1 MGVFLGVLGL
11 MALAA
16 LLLLG
21 LWLWLDARR
30 TVRRLDRMLST
41 AIDGGF
47 GEESFDESAPSA
59 LESRMARFLNGS
71 ARSLRGVQRQR
82 ESIQRLLSDIS
93 HQTKTPLANLKLYS
107 SLLMEEE
114 LTPQQREQAQVILQQ
129 SEKLSFLIETLVK
142 LSRLETDVL
151 AVTPKSQ
158 PLSPL
163 LERAASQAKAAA
175 EHPASMLAVMK
186 LDNAKIEEICKQFKQ
201 VYPVNYNAPGQLVVA
216 GAIEEMDAFKQAVRE
231 AGGRGL
237 PVAVGGGFHSPFMD
251 GASREFS
258 EEAREFELRKPALTV
273 YSNFTTEPYT
283 ENVLELMENQI
294 NHSLRWQES
303 MERMAADGF
312 DTFIE
317 VGIGDTLKKLIKRI
331 LPEARVYSV
340 SNMEEIEKVKEEMG
354 C

>member
-1 MGVFLGVLGL
+1 MGTFLGVLGI

-16 LLLLG
+16 LLLG
-21 LWLWLDARR
+21 LWFWLDARR

-93 HQTKTPLANLKLYS
+93 HQTKTPLANLRLYS

-114 LTPQQREQAQVILQQ
+114 LTPRQREQAQVIFQQ

-151 AVTPKSQ
+151 AVTPKLQ
-158 PLSPL
+158 PLAPL

-175 EHPASMLAVMK
+175 EQKGIALQLHLQQQAEMK
-186 LDNAKIEEICKQFKQ
+186 ALYDLRWTAEALGNLLDNAVKYTPPGGCIQVSATQYELFCRIDVRDNGIGVAEEEQAQIFGRFYRGRQVREQEGLGIGLYLAREIAQKQGGYLKLSSR
-201 VYPVNYNAPGQLVVA
+201 PGQGSTFSLYLP
-216 GAIEEMDAFKQAVRE
+216 
-231 AGGRGL
+231 RG
-237 PVAVGGGFHSPFMD
+237 
-251 GASREFS
+251 
-258 EEAREFELRKPALTV
+258 
-273 YSNFTTEPYT
+273 
-283 ENVLELMENQI
+283 
-294 NHSLRWQES
+294 
-303 MERMAADGF
+303 
-312 DTFIE
+312 
-317 VGIGDTLKKLIKRI
+317 
-331 LPEARVYSV
+331 
-340 SNMEEIEKVKEEMG
+340 
-354 C
+354 

>member
-1 MGVFLGVLGL
+1 MGTFLGVLGL
-11 MALAA
+11 VALAA

-82 ESIQRLLSDIS
+82 ESIQRMLSDIS

-114 LTPQQREQAQVILQQ
+114 LTPRQREQAQVIFQQ

-158 PLSPL
+158 PLASL
-163 LERAASQAKAAA
+163 LERAVSQAKAAA
-175 EHPASMLAVMK
+175 EQKGIALQLHLQQQAEMK
-186 LDNAKIEEICKQFKQ
+186 VLYDLRWTAEALGNLLDNAVKYTPPGGCIQVSATQYELFCRIDVHDNGIGIAEEEQAQIFGRFYRGRQVREQEGLGIGLYLAREIAQKQGGYLKLSSR
-201 VYPVNYNAPGQLVVA
+201 PGQGSTFSLYLP
-216 GAIEEMDAFKQAVRE
+216 
-231 AGGRGL
+231 RG
-237 PVAVGGGFHSPFMD
+237 
-251 GASREFS
+251 
-258 EEAREFELRKPALTV
+258 
-273 YSNFTTEPYT
+273 
-283 ENVLELMENQI
+283 
-294 NHSLRWQES
+294 
-303 MERMAADGF
+303 
-312 DTFIE
+312 
-317 VGIGDTLKKLIKRI
+317 
-331 LPEARVYSV
+331 
-340 SNMEEIEKVKEEMG
+340 
-354 C
+354 

>member
-93 HQTKTPLANLKLYS
+93 HQTKTPLANLRLYS

-114 LTPQQREQAQVILQQ
+114 LTPRQREQAQVIFQQ

-151 AVTPKSQ
+151 VVTPKLQ

-175 EHPASMLAVMK
+175 EQKGIALQLHLQQQAEMK
-186 LDNAKIEEICKQFKQ
+186 ALYDLRWTAEALGNLLDNAVKYTPPGGCIQVSATQYELFCRIDVRDNGIGIAEEEQAQIFGRFYRGRQVREQEGLGIGLYLAREIVQKQGGYLKLSSR
-201 VYPVNYNAPGQLVVA
+201 PGQGSTFSLYLP
-216 GAIEEMDAFKQAVRE
+216 
-231 AGGRGL
+231 RG
-237 PVAVGGGFHSPFMD
+237 
-251 GASREFS
+251 
-258 EEAREFELRKPALTV
+258 
-273 YSNFTTEPYT
+273 
-283 ENVLELMENQI
+283 
-294 NHSLRWQES
+294 
-303 MERMAADGF
+303 
-312 DTFIE
+312 
-317 VGIGDTLKKLIKRI
+317 
-331 LPEARVYSV
+331 
-340 SNMEEIEKVKEEMG
+340 
-354 C
+354 

>member
-82 ESIQRLLSDIS
+82 ESIQRMLSDIS

-114 LTPQQREQAQVILQQ
+114 LTPRQREQAQVIFQQ

-151 AVTPKSQ
+151 VVTPKLQ

-163 LERAASQAKAAA
+163 LERAVSQAKAAA
-175 EHPASMLAVMK
+175 KV
-186 LDNAKIEEICKQFKQ
+186 C
-201 VYPVNYNAPGQLVVA
+201 PG
-216 GAIEEMDAFKQAVRE
+216 
-231 AGGRGL
+231 
-237 PVAVGGGFHSPFMD
+237 
-251 GASREFS
+251 
-258 EEAREFELRKPALTV
+258 PALERILRLPQMSSWMISTLPD
-273 YSNFTTEPYT
+273 STRPIESAASPARSTKAS
-283 ENVLELMENQI
+283 LEK
-294 NHSLRWQES
+294 SFCSAWRQES
-303 MERMAADGF
+303 TVLSSSSEM
-312 DTFIE
+312 
-317 VGIGDTLKKLIKRI
+317 
-331 LPEARVYSV
+331 PENS
-340 SNMEEIEKVKEEMG
+340 
-354 C
+354 

>member
-1 MGVFLGVLGL
+1 MGTFLGVLGI

-16 LLLLG
+16 LLLG
-21 LWLWLDARR
+21 LWFWLDARR

-114 LTPQQREQAQVILQQ
+114 LTPRQREQAQVIFQQ

-151 AVTPKSQ
+151 AVTPKLQ
-158 PLSPL
+158 PLAPL
-163 LERAASQAKAAA
+163 LERAVSQAKAAA
-175 EHPASMLAVMK
+175 EQKGIALQLHLQQQAEMK
-186 LDNAKIEEICKQFKQ
+186 ALYDLRWTAEALGNLLDNAVKYTSPGGCIQVSATQYELFCRIDVRDNGIGIAEEEQAQIFGRFYRGRQVREQEGLGIGLYLAREIVQKQGGYLKLSSR
-201 VYPVNYNAPGQLVVA
+201 PGQGSTFSLYLP
-216 GAIEEMDAFKQAVRE
+216 
-231 AGGRGL
+231 RG
-237 PVAVGGGFHSPFMD
+237 
-251 GASREFS
+251 
-258 EEAREFELRKPALTV
+258 
-273 YSNFTTEPYT
+273 
-283 ENVLELMENQI
+283 
-294 NHSLRWQES
+294 
-303 MERMAADGF
+303 
-312 DTFIE
+312 
-317 VGIGDTLKKLIKRI
+317 
-331 LPEARVYSV
+331 
-340 SNMEEIEKVKEEMG
+340 
-354 C
+354 

>member
-1 MGVFLGVLGL
+1 MGTFLGVLGL
-11 MALAA
+11 VALAA
-16 LLLLG
+16 LLLLLG

-93 HQTKTPLANLKLYS
+93 HQTKTPLANLRLYS

-114 LTPQQREQAQVILQQ
+114 LTPRQREQAQVIFQQ

-175 EHPASMLAVMK
+175 EQKGIALQLHLQQQAEMK
-186 LDNAKIEEICKQFKQ
+186 ALYDLRWTAEALGNLLDNAVKYTPPGGCIQVSATQYELFCRIDVHDNGIGIAEEEQAQIFGRFYRGRQVREQEGLGIGLYLAREIAQKQGGYLKLSSR
-201 VYPVNYNAPGQLVVA
+201 PGQGSTFSLYLP
-216 GAIEEMDAFKQAVRE
+216 
-231 AGGRGL
+231 RG
-237 PVAVGGGFHSPFMD
+237 
-251 GASREFS
+251 
-258 EEAREFELRKPALTV
+258 
-273 YSNFTTEPYT
+273 
-283 ENVLELMENQI
+283 
-294 NHSLRWQES
+294 
-303 MERMAADGF
+303 
-312 DTFIE
+312 
-317 VGIGDTLKKLIKRI
+317 
-331 LPEARVYSV
+331 
-340 SNMEEIEKVKEEMG
+340 
-354 C
+354 

>member
-11 MALAA
+11 VALAA

-71 ARSLRGVQRQR
+71 ARSLRGLQRQR

-93 HQTKTPLANLKLYS
+93 HQTKTPLANLRLYS

-114 LTPQQREQAQVILQQ
+114 LTPRQREQAQVIFQQ

-175 EHPASMLAVMK
+175 EQKGIALQLHLQQQAEMK
-186 LDNAKIEEICKQFKQ
+186 ALYDLRWTAEALGNLLDNAVKYTPPGGCIQVSATQYELFCRIDVRDNGIGIAEEEQAQIFGRFYRGRQVREQEGLGIGLYLAREIAQKQGGYLKLSSR
-201 VYPVNYNAPGQLVVA
+201 PGQGSTFSLYLP
-216 GAIEEMDAFKQAVRE
+216 
-231 AGGRGL
+231 RG
-237 PVAVGGGFHSPFMD
+237 
-251 GASREFS
+251 
-258 EEAREFELRKPALTV
+258 
-273 YSNFTTEPYT
+273 
-283 ENVLELMENQI
+283 
-294 NHSLRWQES
+294 
-303 MERMAADGF
+303 
-312 DTFIE
+312 
-317 VGIGDTLKKLIKRI
+317 
-331 LPEARVYSV
+331 
-340 SNMEEIEKVKEEMG
+340 
-354 C
+354 

>member
-1 MGVFLGVLGL
+1 MGTFLGALGL
-11 MALAA
+11 VALAA

-93 HQTKTPLANLKLYS
+93 HQTKTPLANLRLYS

-114 LTPQQREQAQVILQQ
+114 LTPRQREQAQVIFQQ

-175 EHPASMLAVMK
+175 EQKGIALQLHLQQQAEMK
-186 LDNAKIEEICKQFKQ
+186 ALYDLRWTAEALGNLLDNAVKYTPPGGCIQVSATQYELFCRIDVHDNGIGVAEEEQAQIFGRFYRGRQVREQEGLGIGLYLAREIAQKQGGYLKLSSR
-201 VYPVNYNAPGQLVVA
+201 PGQGSTFSLYLP
-216 GAIEEMDAFKQAVRE
+216 
-231 AGGRGL
+231 RG
-237 PVAVGGGFHSPFMD
+237 
-251 GASREFS
+251 
-258 EEAREFELRKPALTV
+258 
-273 YSNFTTEPYT
+273 
-283 ENVLELMENQI
+283 
-294 NHSLRWQES
+294 
-303 MERMAADGF
+303 
-312 DTFIE
+312 
-317 VGIGDTLKKLIKRI
+317 
-331 LPEARVYSV
+331 
-340 SNMEEIEKVKEEMG
+340 
-354 C
+354 

>member
-1 MGVFLGVLGL
+1 MGTFLGVLGI

-16 LLLLG
+16 LLLG
-21 LWLWLDARR
+21 LWFWLDARR

-93 HQTKTPLANLKLYS
+93 HQTKTPLANLRLYS

-114 LTPQQREQAQVILQQ
+114 LTPRQREQAQVIFQQ

-151 AVTPKSQ
+151 VVTPKSQ

-175 EHPASMLAVMK
+175 EQKGIALQLHLQQQAEMRALYDLRWTAEALGNL
-186 LDNAKIEEICKQFKQ
+186 LDNAVKYTPPDGCIQVSATQYELFCRIDVRDNGIGVAEEEQAQIFGRFYRGRQVREQEGLGIGLYLAREIAQKQGGYLKLSSR
-201 VYPVNYNAPGQLVVA
+201 PGQGSTFSLYLP
-216 GAIEEMDAFKQAVRE
+216 
-231 AGGRGL
+231 RG
-237 PVAVGGGFHSPFMD
+237 
-251 GASREFS
+251 
-258 EEAREFELRKPALTV
+258 
-273 YSNFTTEPYT
+273 
-283 ENVLELMENQI
+283 
-294 NHSLRWQES
+294 
-303 MERMAADGF
+303 
-312 DTFIE
+312 
-317 VGIGDTLKKLIKRI
+317 
-331 LPEARVYSV
+331 
-340 SNMEEIEKVKEEMG
+340 
-354 C
+354 

>member
-1 MGVFLGVLGL
+1 MGTFLGVLGL
-11 MALAA
+11 VALAA

-82 ESIQRLLSDIS
+82 ESIQRMLSDIS

-114 LTPQQREQAQVILQQ
+114 LTPRQREQAQVIFQQ

-151 AVTPKSQ
+151 VVTPKSQ

-175 EHPASMLAVMK
+175 EQKGIALQLHLQQQAEMK
-186 LDNAKIEEICKQFKQ
+186 ALYDLRWTAEALGNLLDNAVKYTPPGGCIQVSATQYELFCRIDVHDNGIGIAEEEQAQIFGRFYRGRQVREQEGLGIGLYLAREIAQKQGGYLKLSSR
-201 VYPVNYNAPGQLVVA
+201 PGQGSTFSLYLP
-216 GAIEEMDAFKQAVRE
+216 
-231 AGGRGL
+231 RG
-237 PVAVGGGFHSPFMD
+237 
-251 GASREFS
+251 
-258 EEAREFELRKPALTV
+258 
-273 YSNFTTEPYT
+273 
-283 ENVLELMENQI
+283 
-294 NHSLRWQES
+294 
-303 MERMAADGF
+303 
-312 DTFIE
+312 
-317 VGIGDTLKKLIKRI
+317 
-331 LPEARVYSV
+331 
-340 SNMEEIEKVKEEMG
+340 
-354 C
+354 

>member
-1 MGVFLGVLGL
+1 MGIFLGVLGL
-11 MALAA
+11 AG
-16 LLLLG
+16 LLLG

-93 HQTKTPLANLKLYS
+93 HQTKTPLANLRLYS

-114 LTPQQREQAQVILQQ
+114 LTPRQREQAQVILQQ

-163 LERAASQAKAAA
+163 LERAVSQAKAAA
-175 EHPASMLAVMK
+175 ERKGIALQLHLQQQAEMRALYDLRWTAEALGNL
-186 LDNAKIEEICKQFKQ
+186 LDNAVKYTPPDGCIQVSATQYELFCRIDVHDNGIGIAEEEQAQIFGRFYRGRQVREQEGLGIGLYLAREIAQKQGGYLKLSSR
-201 VYPVNYNAPGQLVVA
+201 PGQGSTFSLYLP
-216 GAIEEMDAFKQAVRE
+216 
-231 AGGRGL
+231 RG
-237 PVAVGGGFHSPFMD
+237 
-251 GASREFS
+251 
-258 EEAREFELRKPALTV
+258 
-273 YSNFTTEPYT
+273 
-283 ENVLELMENQI
+283 
-294 NHSLRWQES
+294 
-303 MERMAADGF
+303 
-312 DTFIE
+312 
-317 VGIGDTLKKLIKRI
+317 
-331 LPEARVYSV
+331 
-340 SNMEEIEKVKEEMG
+340 
-354 C
+354 

>member
-82 ESIQRLLSDIS
+82 ESIQRMLSDIS
-93 HQTKTPLANLKLYS
+93 HQTKTPLANLRLYS

-114 LTPQQREQAQVILQQ
+114 LTPRQREQAQVIFQQ

-151 AVTPKSQ
+151 VVTPKLQ
-158 PLSPL
+158 PLAPL

-175 EHPASMLAVMK
+175 EQKGIALQLHLQQQAEMK
-186 LDNAKIEEICKQFKQ
+186 ALYDLRWTAEALGNLLDNAVKYTPPGGCIQVSATQYELFCRFDVRDNGIGVAEEEQAQIFGRFYRGRQVREQEGLGIGLYLAREIAQKQGGYLKLSSR
-201 VYPVNYNAPGQLVVA
+201 PGQGSTFSLYLP
-216 GAIEEMDAFKQAVRE
+216 
-231 AGGRGL
+231 RG
-237 PVAVGGGFHSPFMD
+237 
-251 GASREFS
+251 
-258 EEAREFELRKPALTV
+258 
-273 YSNFTTEPYT
+273 
-283 ENVLELMENQI
+283 
-294 NHSLRWQES
+294 
-303 MERMAADGF
+303 
-312 DTFIE
+312 
-317 VGIGDTLKKLIKRI
+317 
-331 LPEARVYSV
+331 
-340 SNMEEIEKVKEEMG
+340 
-354 C
+354 

>member
-11 MALAA
+11 VALAA

-93 HQTKTPLANLKLYS
+93 HQTKTPLANLRLYS

-114 LTPQQREQAQVILQQ
+114 LTPRQREQAQVIFQQ

-175 EHPASMLAVMK
+175 EQKGIALQLHLQQQAEMK
-186 LDNAKIEEICKQFKQ
+186 ALYDLRWTAEALGNLLDNAVKYTPPGGCIQVSATQYELFCRIDVHDNGIGIAEEEQAQIFGRFYRGRQVREQEGLGIGLYLAREIAQKQGG
-201 VYPVNYNAPGQLVVA
+201 YIRLSSRPGQGSTFSLYLP
-216 GAIEEMDAFKQAVRE
+216 
-231 AGGRGL
+231 RG
-237 PVAVGGGFHSPFMD
+237 
-251 GASREFS
+251 
-258 EEAREFELRKPALTV
+258 
-273 YSNFTTEPYT
+273 
-283 ENVLELMENQI
+283 
-294 NHSLRWQES
+294 
-303 MERMAADGF
+303 
-312 DTFIE
+312 
-317 VGIGDTLKKLIKRI
+317 
-331 LPEARVYSV
+331 
-340 SNMEEIEKVKEEMG
+340 
-354 C
+354 

>member
-1 MGVFLGVLGL
+1 MGTFLGVLGL

-93 HQTKTPLANLKLYS
+93 HQTKTPLANLRLYS

-114 LTPQQREQAQVILQQ
+114 LTPRQREQAQVIFQQ

-151 AVTPKSQ
+151 AVTPKLQ
-158 PLSPL
+158 PLAPL

-175 EHPASMLAVMK
+175 ERKGIALQLHLQQQAEMK
-186 LDNAKIEEICKQFKQ
+186 ALYDLRWTAEALGNLLDNAVKYTPPGGCIQVSATQYELFCRIDVRDNGIGIAEEEQAQIFGRFYRGRQVREQEGLGIGLYLAREIAQKQGGYLKLSSR
-201 VYPVNYNAPGQLVVA
+201 PGQGSTFSLYLP
-216 GAIEEMDAFKQAVRE
+216 
-231 AGGRGL
+231 RG
-237 PVAVGGGFHSPFMD
+237 
-251 GASREFS
+251 
-258 EEAREFELRKPALTV
+258 
-273 YSNFTTEPYT
+273 
-283 ENVLELMENQI
+283 
-294 NHSLRWQES
+294 
-303 MERMAADGF
+303 
-312 DTFIE
+312 
-317 VGIGDTLKKLIKRI
+317 
-331 LPEARVYSV
+331 
-340 SNMEEIEKVKEEMG
+340 
-354 C
+354 

>member
-1 MGVFLGVLGL
+1 MGTFLGVLGL
-11 MALAA
+11 VALAA

-82 ESIQRLLSDIS
+82 ESIQRMLSDIS
-93 HQTKTPLANLKLYS
+93 HQTKTPLANLQLYS

-114 LTPQQREQAQVILQQ
+114 LTPRQREQAQVIFQQ

-151 AVTPKSQ
+151 VVTPKLQ

-175 EHPASMLAVMK
+175 EQKGIALQLHLQQQAEMK
-186 LDNAKIEEICKQFKQ
+186 ALYDLRWTAEALGNLLDNAVKYTPPGGCIQVSATQYELFCRIDVRDNGIGIAEEEQAQIFGRFYRGRQVREQEGLGIGLYLAREIAQKQGGYLKLSSR
-201 VYPVNYNAPGQLVVA
+201 PGQGSTFSLYLP
-216 GAIEEMDAFKQAVRE
+216 
-231 AGGRGL
+231 RG
-237 PVAVGGGFHSPFMD
+237 
-251 GASREFS
+251 
-258 EEAREFELRKPALTV
+258 
-273 YSNFTTEPYT
+273 
-283 ENVLELMENQI
+283 
-294 NHSLRWQES
+294 
-303 MERMAADGF
+303 
-312 DTFIE
+312 
-317 VGIGDTLKKLIKRI
+317 
-331 LPEARVYSV
+331 
-340 SNMEEIEKVKEEMG
+340 
-354 C
+354 

>member
-93 HQTKTPLANLKLYS
+93 HQTKTPLANLRLYS

-114 LTPQQREQAQVILQQ
+114 LTPRQREQAQVILQQ

-175 EHPASMLAVMK
+175 EQKGIALQLHLQQQAEMK
-186 LDNAKIEEICKQFKQ
+186 ALYDLRWTAEALGNLLDNAVKYTPPGGCIQVSATQYELFCRIDVHDNGIGIAEEEQAQIFGRFYRGRQVREQEGLGIGLYLAREIAQKQGGYLKLSSH
-201 VYPVNYNAPGQLVVA
+201 PGQGSTFSLYLP
-216 GAIEEMDAFKQAVRE
+216 
-231 AGGRGL
+231 RG
-237 PVAVGGGFHSPFMD
+237 
-251 GASREFS
+251 
-258 EEAREFELRKPALTV
+258 
-273 YSNFTTEPYT
+273 
-283 ENVLELMENQI
+283 
-294 NHSLRWQES
+294 
-303 MERMAADGF
+303 
-312 DTFIE
+312 
-317 VGIGDTLKKLIKRI
+317 
-331 LPEARVYSV
+331 
-340 SNMEEIEKVKEEMG
+340 
-354 C
+354 

>member
-1 MGVFLGVLGL
+1 MGTFLGVLGL

-71 ARSLRGVQRQR
+71 ARSLRGMQRQR
-82 ESIQRLLSDIS
+82 ESIQRMLSDIS

-114 LTPQQREQAQVILQQ
+114 LTPRQREQAQVIFQQ

-151 AVTPKSQ
+151 AVTPKLQ
-158 PLSPL
+158 PLAPL
-163 LERAASQAKAAA
+163 LERAVSQAKAAA
-175 EHPASMLAVMK
+175 EQKGIALQLHLQLQPQEEIKALYDLRWTAEALGNL
-186 LDNAKIEEICKQFKQ
+186 LDNAVKYTPPGGCIQVSATQYELFCRIDVRDNGIGIAEEEQAQIFGRFYRGRQVREQEGLGIGLYLAREIVQKQGGYLKLSSR
-201 VYPVNYNAPGQLVVA
+201 PGQGSTFSLYLP
-216 GAIEEMDAFKQAVRE
+216 
-231 AGGRGL
+231 RG
-237 PVAVGGGFHSPFMD
+237 
-251 GASREFS
+251 
-258 EEAREFELRKPALTV
+258 
-273 YSNFTTEPYT
+273 
-283 ENVLELMENQI
+283 
-294 NHSLRWQES
+294 
-303 MERMAADGF
+303 
-312 DTFIE
+312 
-317 VGIGDTLKKLIKRI
+317 
-331 LPEARVYSV
+331 
-340 SNMEEIEKVKEEMG
+340 
-354 C
+354 

>member
-16 LLLLG
+16 LLLG

-93 HQTKTPLANLKLYS
+93 HQTKTPLANLRLYS

-114 LTPQQREQAQVILQQ
+114 LTPRQREQAQVIFQQ

-151 AVTPKSQ
+151 AVTPKLQ
-158 PLSPL
+158 PLAPL

-175 EHPASMLAVMK
+175 ERKGIALQLHLQQQAEMK
-186 LDNAKIEEICKQFKQ
+186 ALYDLRWTAEALGNLLDNAVKYTPPGGCIQVSATQYELFCRIDVRDNGIGIAEEEQAQIFGRFYRGRQVREQEGLGIGLYLAREIAQKQGGYLKLSSR
-201 VYPVNYNAPGQLVVA
+201 PGQGSTFSLYLP
-216 GAIEEMDAFKQAVRE
+216 
-231 AGGRGL
+231 RG
-237 PVAVGGGFHSPFMD
+237 
-251 GASREFS
+251 
-258 EEAREFELRKPALTV
+258 
-273 YSNFTTEPYT
+273 
-283 ENVLELMENQI
+283 
-294 NHSLRWQES
+294 
-303 MERMAADGF
+303 
-312 DTFIE
+312 
-317 VGIGDTLKKLIKRI
+317 
-331 LPEARVYSV
+331 
-340 SNMEEIEKVKEEMG
+340 
-354 C
+354 

>member
-1 MGVFLGVLGL
+1 MGTFLGVLGL
-11 MALAA
+11 VALAA

-93 HQTKTPLANLKLYS
+93 HQTKTPLANLRLYS

-114 LTPQQREQAQVILQQ
+114 LTPRQREQAQVIFQQ

-151 AVTPKSQ
+151 AVTPKLQ

-175 EHPASMLAVMK
+175 EQKGIALQLHLQQQAEMK
-186 LDNAKIEEICKQFKQ
+186 ALYDLRWTAEALGNLLDNAVKYTPPGGCIQVSATQYELFCRIDVRDNGIGIAEEEQAQIFGRFYRGRQVREQEGLGIGLYLAREIAQKQGGYLKLSSR
-201 VYPVNYNAPGQLVVA
+201 PGQGSTFSLYLP
-216 GAIEEMDAFKQAVRE
+216 
-231 AGGRGL
+231 RG
-237 PVAVGGGFHSPFMD
+237 
-251 GASREFS
+251 
-258 EEAREFELRKPALTV
+258 
-273 YSNFTTEPYT
+273 
-283 ENVLELMENQI
+283 
-294 NHSLRWQES
+294 
-303 MERMAADGF
+303 
-312 DTFIE
+312 
-317 VGIGDTLKKLIKRI
+317 
-331 LPEARVYSV
+331 
-340 SNMEEIEKVKEEMG
+340 
-354 C
+354 

>member
-11 MALAA
+11 VALAA

-93 HQTKTPLANLKLYS
+93 HQTKTPLANLRLYS

-114 LTPQQREQAQVILQQ
+114 LTPRQREQAQVIFQQ

-175 EHPASMLAVMK
+175 EQKGIALQLHLQQQAEMK
-186 LDNAKIEEICKQFKQ
+186 ALYDLRWTAEALGNLLDNAVKYTPPGGCIQVSATQYELFCRIDVRDNGIGIAEEEQAQIFGRFYRGRQVREQEGLGIGLYLAREIVQKQGGYLKLSSR
-201 VYPVNYNAPGQLVVA
+201 PGQGSTFSLYLP
-216 GAIEEMDAFKQAVRE
+216 
-231 AGGRGL
+231 RG
-237 PVAVGGGFHSPFMD
+237 
-251 GASREFS
+251 
-258 EEAREFELRKPALTV
+258 
-273 YSNFTTEPYT
+273 
-283 ENVLELMENQI
+283 
-294 NHSLRWQES
+294 
-303 MERMAADGF
+303 
-312 DTFIE
+312 
-317 VGIGDTLKKLIKRI
+317 
-331 LPEARVYSV
+331 
-340 SNMEEIEKVKEEMG
+340 
-354 C
+354 

>member
-93 HQTKTPLANLKLYS
+93 HQTKTPLANLRLYS

-114 LTPQQREQAQVILQQ
+114 LTPRQREQAQVILQQ

-175 EHPASMLAVMK
+175 EQKGIALQLHLQQQAEMK
-186 LDNAKIEEICKQFKQ
+186 ALYDLRWTAEALGNLLDNAVKYTPPGGCIQVSATQYELFCRIDVHDNGIGIAEEEQAQIFGRFYRGRQVREQEGLGIGLYLAREIAQKQGGYLKLSSR
-201 VYPVNYNAPGQLVVA
+201 PGQGSTFSLY
-216 GAIEEMDAFKQAVRE
+216 
-231 AGGRGL
+231 L
-237 PVAVGGGFHSPFMD
+237 PHG
-251 GASREFS
+251 
-258 EEAREFELRKPALTV
+258 
-273 YSNFTTEPYT
+273 
-283 ENVLELMENQI
+283 
-294 NHSLRWQES
+294 
-303 MERMAADGF
+303 
-312 DTFIE
+312 
-317 VGIGDTLKKLIKRI
+317 
-331 LPEARVYSV
+331 
-340 SNMEEIEKVKEEMG
+340 
-354 C
+354 

>member
-1 MGVFLGVLGL
+1 MGIFLGVLGL
-11 MALAA
+11 VALAA

-93 HQTKTPLANLKLYS
+93 HQTKTPLANLRLYS

-114 LTPQQREQAQVILQQ
+114 LTPRQREQAQVILQQ

-151 AVTPKSQ
+151 AVTPKLQ
-158 PLSPL
+158 PLAPL

-175 EHPASMLAVMK
+175 ERKGIALQLHLQQQAEMK
-186 LDNAKIEEICKQFKQ
+186 ALYDLRWTAEALGNLLDNAVKYTPPGGCIQVSATQYELFCRIDVRDNGIGVAEEEQAQIFGRFYRGRQVREQEGLGIGLYLAREIAQKQGGYLKLSSR
-201 VYPVNYNAPGQLVVA
+201 PGQGSTFSLYLP
-216 GAIEEMDAFKQAVRE
+216 
-231 AGGRGL
+231 RG
-237 PVAVGGGFHSPFMD
+237 
-251 GASREFS
+251 
-258 EEAREFELRKPALTV
+258 
-273 YSNFTTEPYT
+273 
-283 ENVLELMENQI
+283 
-294 NHSLRWQES
+294 
-303 MERMAADGF
+303 
-312 DTFIE
+312 
-317 VGIGDTLKKLIKRI
+317 
-331 LPEARVYSV
+331 
-340 SNMEEIEKVKEEMG
+340 
-354 C
+354 

>member
-93 HQTKTPLANLKLYS
+93 HQTKTPLANLRLYS

-114 LTPQQREQAQVILQQ
+114 LTPRQREQAQVILQQ

-163 LERAASQAKAAA
+163 LERAVSQAKAAA
-175 EHPASMLAVMK
+175 ERKGIALQLHLQQQAEMK
-186 LDNAKIEEICKQFKQ
+186 ALYDLRWTAEALGNLLDNAVKYTPPGGCIQVSATQYELFCRIDVRDNGIGVAEEEQAQIFGRFYRGRQVREQEGLGIGLYLAREIAQKQGGYLKLSSR
-201 VYPVNYNAPGQLVVA
+201 PGQGSTFSLYLP
-216 GAIEEMDAFKQAVRE
+216 
-231 AGGRGL
+231 RG
-237 PVAVGGGFHSPFMD
+237 
-251 GASREFS
+251 
-258 EEAREFELRKPALTV
+258 
-273 YSNFTTEPYT
+273 
-283 ENVLELMENQI
+283 
-294 NHSLRWQES
+294 
-303 MERMAADGF
+303 
-312 DTFIE
+312 
-317 VGIGDTLKKLIKRI
+317 
-331 LPEARVYSV
+331 
-340 SNMEEIEKVKEEMG
+340 
-354 C
+354 

>member
-93 HQTKTPLANLKLYS
+93 HQTKTPLANLRLYS

-114 LTPQQREQAQVILQQ
+114 LTPRQREQAQVIFQQ

-151 AVTPKSQ
+151 AVTPKLQ
-158 PLSPL
+158 PLAPL

-175 EHPASMLAVMK
+175 EQKGIALQLHLQQEEEMEALYDLRWTAEALGNL
-186 LDNAKIEEICKQFKQ
+186 LDNAVKYTPPGGCIQVSATQYELFCRIDVRDNGIGIAEEEQAQIFGRFYRGRQVREQEGLGIGLYLAREIVQKQGGYLKLSSR
-201 VYPVNYNAPGQLVVA
+201 PGQGSTFSLYLP
-216 GAIEEMDAFKQAVRE
+216 
-231 AGGRGL
+231 RG
-237 PVAVGGGFHSPFMD
+237 
-251 GASREFS
+251 
-258 EEAREFELRKPALTV
+258 
-273 YSNFTTEPYT
+273 
-283 ENVLELMENQI
+283 
-294 NHSLRWQES
+294 
-303 MERMAADGF
+303 
-312 DTFIE
+312 
-317 VGIGDTLKKLIKRI
+317 
-331 LPEARVYSV
+331 
-340 SNMEEIEKVKEEMG
+340 
-354 C
+354 

>member
-1 MGVFLGVLGL
+1 MGTFLGVLGL
-11 MALAA
+11 VALAA

-93 HQTKTPLANLKLYS
+93 HQTKTPLANLRLYS

-151 AVTPKSQ
+151 VVTPKLQ

-163 LERAASQAKAAA
+163 LERAVSQVKAAA
-175 EHPASMLAVMK
+175 GQKGIALQLHLQQQAEMK
-186 LDNAKIEEICKQFKQ
+186 ALYDLRWTAEALGNLLDNAVKYTPPGGCIQVSATQYELFCRIDVHDNGIGIAEEEQAQIFGRFYRGRQVREQEGLGIGLYLAREIAQKQGGYLKLSSR
-201 VYPVNYNAPGQLVVA
+201 PGQGSTFSLYLP
-216 GAIEEMDAFKQAVRE
+216 
-231 AGGRGL
+231 RG
-237 PVAVGGGFHSPFMD
+237 
-251 GASREFS
+251 
-258 EEAREFELRKPALTV
+258 
-273 YSNFTTEPYT
+273 
-283 ENVLELMENQI
+283 
-294 NHSLRWQES
+294 
-303 MERMAADGF
+303 
-312 DTFIE
+312 
-317 VGIGDTLKKLIKRI
+317 
-331 LPEARVYSV
+331 
-340 SNMEEIEKVKEEMG
+340 
-354 C
+354 

>member
-1 MGVFLGVLGL
+1 MGTFLGVLGL

-16 LLLLG
+16 LLLG
-21 LWLWLDARR
+21 LWFWLDARR

-114 LTPQQREQAQVILQQ
+114 LTPRQREQAQVILQQ

-163 LERAASQAKAAA
+163 LERAVSQVKAAA
-175 EHPASMLAVMK
+175 GQKGIALQLHLQQQAEMRALYDLRWTAEALGNL
-186 LDNAKIEEICKQFKQ
+186 LDNAVKYTPPDGCIQVSATQYELFCRIDVHDNGIGIAEEEQAQIFGRFYRGRQVREQEGLGIGLYLAREIAQKQGGYLKLSSR
-201 VYPVNYNAPGQLVVA
+201 PGQGSTFSLYLP
-216 GAIEEMDAFKQAVRE
+216 
-231 AGGRGL
+231 RG
-237 PVAVGGGFHSPFMD
+237 
-251 GASREFS
+251 
-258 EEAREFELRKPALTV
+258 
-273 YSNFTTEPYT
+273 
-283 ENVLELMENQI
+283 
-294 NHSLRWQES
+294 
-303 MERMAADGF
+303 
-312 DTFIE
+312 
-317 VGIGDTLKKLIKRI
+317 
-331 LPEARVYSV
+331 
-340 SNMEEIEKVKEEMG
+340 
-354 C
+354 

>member
-114 LTPQQREQAQVILQQ
+114 LTPRQREQAQVILQQ

-151 AVTPKSQ
+151 VVTPKLQ

-175 EHPASMLAVMK
+175 ERKGIALQLHLQQQAEMRALYDLRWTAEALGNL
-186 LDNAKIEEICKQFKQ
+186 LDNAVKYTPPGGCIQVSATQYELFCRIDVRDNGIGVAEEEQAQIFGRFYRGRQVREQEGLGIGLYLAREIAQKQGGYLKLSSR
-201 VYPVNYNAPGQLVVA
+201 PGQGSTFSLYLP
-216 GAIEEMDAFKQAVRE
+216 
-231 AGGRGL
+231 RG
-237 PVAVGGGFHSPFMD
+237 
-251 GASREFS
+251 
-258 EEAREFELRKPALTV
+258 
-273 YSNFTTEPYT
+273 
-283 ENVLELMENQI
+283 
-294 NHSLRWQES
+294 
-303 MERMAADGF
+303 
-312 DTFIE
+312 
-317 VGIGDTLKKLIKRI
+317 
-331 LPEARVYSV
+331 
-340 SNMEEIEKVKEEMG
+340 
-354 C
+354 

>member
-1 MGVFLGVLGL
+1 MGIFLGVLGL
-11 MALAA
+11 AG
-16 LLLLG
+16 LLLG

-114 LTPQQREQAQVILQQ
+114 LTPRQREQAQVIFQQ

-151 AVTPKSQ
+151 AVTPKLQ
-158 PLSPL
+158 PLAPL

-175 EHPASMLAVMK
+175 EQKGIALQLHLQQQAEMRALYDLRWTAEALGNL
-186 LDNAKIEEICKQFKQ
+186 LDNAVKYTPPGGCIQVSATQYELFCRIDVRDNGIGIAEEEQAQIFGRFYRGRQVREQEGLGIGLYLAREIAQKQGGYLKLSSR
-201 VYPVNYNAPGQLVVA
+201 PGQGSTFSLYLP
-216 GAIEEMDAFKQAVRE
+216 
-231 AGGRGL
+231 RG
-237 PVAVGGGFHSPFMD
+237 
-251 GASREFS
+251 
-258 EEAREFELRKPALTV
+258 
-273 YSNFTTEPYT
+273 
-283 ENVLELMENQI
+283 
-294 NHSLRWQES
+294 
-303 MERMAADGF
+303 
-312 DTFIE
+312 
-317 VGIGDTLKKLIKRI
+317 
-331 LPEARVYSV
+331 
-340 SNMEEIEKVKEEMG
+340 
-354 C
+354 

>member
-1 MGVFLGVLGL
+1 MGTFLGVLGI

-16 LLLLG
+16 LLLG
-21 LWLWLDARR
+21 LWFWLDARR

-93 HQTKTPLANLKLYS
+93 HQTKTPLANLRLYS

-114 LTPQQREQAQVILQQ
+114 LTPRQREQAQVILQQ

-175 EHPASMLAVMK
+175 EQKGIALQLHLQQQAEMK
-186 LDNAKIEEICKQFKQ
+186 ALYDLRWTAEALGNLLDNAVKYTPPGGCIQVSATQYELFCRIDVRDNGIGIAEEEQAQIFGRFYRGRQVREQEGLGIGLYLAREIVQKQGGYLKLSSR
-201 VYPVNYNAPGQLVVA
+201 PGQGSTFSLYLP
-216 GAIEEMDAFKQAVRE
+216 
-231 AGGRGL
+231 RG
-237 PVAVGGGFHSPFMD
+237 
-251 GASREFS
+251 
-258 EEAREFELRKPALTV
+258 
-273 YSNFTTEPYT
+273 
-283 ENVLELMENQI
+283 
-294 NHSLRWQES
+294 
-303 MERMAADGF
+303 
-312 DTFIE
+312 
-317 VGIGDTLKKLIKRI
+317 
-331 LPEARVYSV
+331 
-340 SNMEEIEKVKEEMG
+340 
-354 C
+354 

>member
-1 MGVFLGVLGL
+1 MGTFLGVLGL
-11 MALAA
+11 VALAA

-82 ESIQRLLSDIS
+82 ESIQRMLSDIS
-93 HQTKTPLANLKLYS
+93 HQTKTPLANLRLYS

-114 LTPQQREQAQVILQQ
+114 LTPRQREQAQVILQQ

-158 PLSPL
+158 PLAPL

-175 EHPASMLAVMK
+175 EQKGIALQLHLQQQAEMK
-186 LDNAKIEEICKQFKQ
+186 ALYDLRWTAEALGNLLDNAVKYTPPGGCIQVSATQYELFCRIDVRDNGIGVAEEEQAQIFGRFYRGRQVREQEGLGIGLYLAREIVQKQGGYLKLSSR
-201 VYPVNYNAPGQLVVA
+201 PGQGSTFSLYLP
-216 GAIEEMDAFKQAVRE
+216 
-231 AGGRGL
+231 RG
-237 PVAVGGGFHSPFMD
+237 
-251 GASREFS
+251 
-258 EEAREFELRKPALTV
+258 
-273 YSNFTTEPYT
+273 
-283 ENVLELMENQI
+283 
-294 NHSLRWQES
+294 
-303 MERMAADGF
+303 
-312 DTFIE
+312 
-317 VGIGDTLKKLIKRI
+317 
-331 LPEARVYSV
+331 
-340 SNMEEIEKVKEEMG
+340 
-354 C
+354 

>member
-1 MGVFLGVLGL
+1 MGTFLGVLGL
-11 MALAA
+11 VALAA

-114 LTPQQREQAQVILQQ
+114 LTPLQREQAQVILQQ

-158 PLSPL
+158 PLAPL

-175 EHPASMLAVMK
+175 EQKGIALQLHLQQQAEMK
-186 LDNAKIEEICKQFKQ
+186 ALYDLRWTAEALGNLLDNAVKYTPPGGCIQVSATQYELFCRIDVRDNGIGIAEEEQAQIFGRFYRGRQVREQEGLGIGLYLAREIAQKQGGYLKLSSR
-201 VYPVNYNAPGQLVVA
+201 PGQGSTFSLYLP
-216 GAIEEMDAFKQAVRE
+216 
-231 AGGRGL
+231 RG
-237 PVAVGGGFHSPFMD
+237 
-251 GASREFS
+251 
-258 EEAREFELRKPALTV
+258 
-273 YSNFTTEPYT
+273 
-283 ENVLELMENQI
+283 
-294 NHSLRWQES
+294 
-303 MERMAADGF
+303 
-312 DTFIE
+312 
-317 VGIGDTLKKLIKRI
+317 
-331 LPEARVYSV
+331 
-340 SNMEEIEKVKEEMG
+340 
-354 C
+354 

>member
-1 MGVFLGVLGL
+1 MGTFLGVLGL

-114 LTPQQREQAQVILQQ
+114 LTPRQREQAQVILQQ

-175 EHPASMLAVMK
+175 EQKGIALQLHLQQQAEMK
-186 LDNAKIEEICKQFKQ
+186 ALYDLRWTAEALGNLLDNAVKYTPPGGCIQVSATQYELFCRIDVRDNGIGIAEEEQAQIFGRFYRGRQVREQEGLGIGLYLAREIVQKQGGYLKLSSR
-201 VYPVNYNAPGQLVVA
+201 PGQGSTFSLYLP
-216 GAIEEMDAFKQAVRE
+216 
-231 AGGRGL
+231 RG
-237 PVAVGGGFHSPFMD
+237 
-251 GASREFS
+251 
-258 EEAREFELRKPALTV
+258 
-273 YSNFTTEPYT
+273 
-283 ENVLELMENQI
+283 
-294 NHSLRWQES
+294 
-303 MERMAADGF
+303 
-312 DTFIE
+312 
-317 VGIGDTLKKLIKRI
+317 
-331 LPEARVYSV
+331 
-340 SNMEEIEKVKEEMG
+340 
-354 C
+354 

>member
-1 MGVFLGVLGL
+1 MGTFLGVLGI

-47 GEESFDESAPSA
+47 EEEQFDESAPSA

-93 HQTKTPLANLKLYS
+93 HQTKTPLANLRLYS

-114 LTPQQREQAQVILQQ
+114 LTPRQREQAQVILQQ

-151 AVTPKSQ
+151 VVTPKLQ

-175 EHPASMLAVMK
+175 EQKGIALQLHLQQQAEMK
-186 LDNAKIEEICKQFKQ
+186 ALYDLRWTAEALGNLLDNAVKYTPPGGCIQVSATQYELFCRIDVRDNGIGIAEEEQAQIFGRFYRGRQVREQEGLGIGLYLAREIVQKQGGYLKLSSR
-201 VYPVNYNAPGQLVVA
+201 PGQGSTFSLYLP
-216 GAIEEMDAFKQAVRE
+216 
-231 AGGRGL
+231 RG
-237 PVAVGGGFHSPFMD
+237 
-251 GASREFS
+251 
-258 EEAREFELRKPALTV
+258 
-273 YSNFTTEPYT
+273 
-283 ENVLELMENQI
+283 
-294 NHSLRWQES
+294 
-303 MERMAADGF
+303 
-312 DTFIE
+312 
-317 VGIGDTLKKLIKRI
+317 
-331 LPEARVYSV
+331 
-340 SNMEEIEKVKEEMG
+340 
-354 C
+354 

>member
-1 MGVFLGVLGL
+1 MGTFLGVLGI

-16 LLLLG
+16 LLLG
-21 LWLWLDARR
+21 LWFWLDARR

-82 ESIQRLLSDIS
+82 ESIQRMLSDIS
-93 HQTKTPLANLKLYS
+93 HQTKTPLANLRLYS

-114 LTPQQREQAQVILQQ
+114 LTPRQREQAQVIFQQ

-175 EHPASMLAVMK
+175 EQKGIALQLHLQQQAEMK
-186 LDNAKIEEICKQFKQ
+186 ALYDLRWTAEALGNLLDNAVKYTPPGGCIQVSATQYELFCRFDVRDNGIGVAEEEQAQIFGRFYRGRQVREQEGLGIGLYLAREIAQKQGGYLKLSSR
-201 VYPVNYNAPGQLVVA
+201 PGQGSTFSLYLP
-216 GAIEEMDAFKQAVRE
+216 
-231 AGGRGL
+231 RG
-237 PVAVGGGFHSPFMD
+237 
-251 GASREFS
+251 
-258 EEAREFELRKPALTV
+258 
-273 YSNFTTEPYT
+273 
-283 ENVLELMENQI
+283 
-294 NHSLRWQES
+294 
-303 MERMAADGF
+303 
-312 DTFIE
+312 
-317 VGIGDTLKKLIKRI
+317 
-331 LPEARVYSV
+331 
-340 SNMEEIEKVKEEMG
+340 
-354 C
+354 

>member
-16 LLLLG
+16 LLLLLG

-93 HQTKTPLANLKLYS
+93 HQTKTPLANLRLYS

-114 LTPQQREQAQVILQQ
+114 LTPRQREQAQVIFQQ

-175 EHPASMLAVMK
+175 ERKGIALQLHLQQQAEMRALYDLRWTAEALGNL
-186 LDNAKIEEICKQFKQ
+186 LDNAVKYTPPDGCIQVSATQYELFCRIDVRDNGIGVAEEEQAQIFGRFYRGRQVREQEGLGIGLYLAREIAQKQGGYLKLSSR
-201 VYPVNYNAPGQLVVA
+201 PGQGSTFSLYLP
-216 GAIEEMDAFKQAVRE
+216 
-231 AGGRGL
+231 RG
-237 PVAVGGGFHSPFMD
+237 
-251 GASREFS
+251 
-258 EEAREFELRKPALTV
+258 
-273 YSNFTTEPYT
+273 
-283 ENVLELMENQI
+283 
-294 NHSLRWQES
+294 
-303 MERMAADGF
+303 
-312 DTFIE
+312 
-317 VGIGDTLKKLIKRI
+317 
-331 LPEARVYSV
+331 
-340 SNMEEIEKVKEEMG
+340 
-354 C
+354 

>member
-1 MGVFLGVLGL
+1 MGTFLGVLGL

-114 LTPQQREQAQVILQQ
+114 LTPRQREQAQVIFQQ

-175 EHPASMLAVMK
+175 EQKEIALQLHLQQQAEMK
-186 LDNAKIEEICKQFKQ
+186 ALYDLRWTAEALGNLLDNAVKYTPPGGCIQVSATQYELFCRIDVRDNGIGVAEEEQAQIFGRFYRGRQVREQEGLGIGLYLAREIAQKQGGYLKLSSR
-201 VYPVNYNAPGQLVVA
+201 PGQGSTFSLYLP
-216 GAIEEMDAFKQAVRE
+216 
-231 AGGRGL
+231 RG
-237 PVAVGGGFHSPFMD
+237 
-251 GASREFS
+251 
-258 EEAREFELRKPALTV
+258 
-273 YSNFTTEPYT
+273 
-283 ENVLELMENQI
+283 
-294 NHSLRWQES
+294 
-303 MERMAADGF
+303 
-312 DTFIE
+312 
-317 VGIGDTLKKLIKRI
+317 
-331 LPEARVYSV
+331 
-340 SNMEEIEKVKEEMG
+340 
-354 C
+354 

>member
-1 MGVFLGVLGL
+1 MGTFLGVLGI

-16 LLLLG
+16 LLLG
-21 LWLWLDARR
+21 LWFWLDARR

-93 HQTKTPLANLKLYS
+93 HQTKTPLANLRLYS

-114 LTPQQREQAQVILQQ
+114 LTPRQREQAQVIFQQ

-175 EHPASMLAVMK
+175 EQKGIALQLHLQQQAEMK
-186 LDNAKIEEICKQFKQ
+186 ALYDLRWTAEALGNLLDNAVKYTPPGGCIQVSATQYELFCRIDVHDNGIGIAEEEQAQIFGRFYRGRQVREQEGLGIGLYLAREIAQKQGGYLKLSSR
-201 VYPVNYNAPGQLVVA
+201 PGQGSTFSLYLP
-216 GAIEEMDAFKQAVRE
+216 
-231 AGGRGL
+231 RG
-237 PVAVGGGFHSPFMD
+237 
-251 GASREFS
+251 
-258 EEAREFELRKPALTV
+258 
-273 YSNFTTEPYT
+273 
-283 ENVLELMENQI
+283 
-294 NHSLRWQES
+294 
-303 MERMAADGF
+303 
-312 DTFIE
+312 
-317 VGIGDTLKKLIKRI
+317 
-331 LPEARVYSV
+331 
-340 SNMEEIEKVKEEMG
+340 
-354 C
+354 